1 MRRSQLLA
9 LPLALTLAAPAQ
21 AQLVTSSSP
30 FFSQVLDLGAFT
42 NGSYNFTLGP
52 VLIQAGVTFVADPL
66 GGGNSGD
73 GSVIGQGGYGL
84 GANGDWG
91 GTLTYVGLDASSGW
105 MRILFSS
112 PVGGI
117 GGLLNYA
124 PEEVNMPFI
133 RALASDLSVLAE
145 YNLAI
150 DAPISTPGGFNEGA
164 FRGIL
169 WGSNDIWGFELA
181 NSYIVGT
188 DFRYGLYE
196 ATTIPEPSTV
206 LLLASGMVGIGLVG
220 WRRRQLRR

>member
-1 MRRSQLLA
+1 MRRSRLLA
-9 LPLALTLAAPAQ
+9 LPLALTLAVPAQ

-42 NGSYNFTLGP
+42 NGNYNFTFGP

-66 GGGNSGD
+66 GGGNSGL
-73 GSVIGQGGYGL
+73 GSVIGQGSYGL
-84 GANGDWG
+84 AANGSWG
-91 GTLTYVGLDASSGW
+91 NPFTYVGLDSGNGW

-112 PVGGI
+112 PVGGV
-117 GGLLNYA
+117 GGFLNYA
-124 PEEVNMPFI
+124 PGEGGAPFI
-133 RALASDLSVLAE
+133 RALASDLSVLAS
-145 YNLAI
+145 YNLAT
-150 DAPISTPGGFNEGA
+150 DAPISTPGGFNDGA

-188 DFRYGLYE
+188 DFRYGVYD
-196 ATTIPEPSTV
+196 ATTIPEPSTL